1 MTWSRAG
8 RRSLEGLG
16 RSVPSATLFR
26 VPVFP
31 PTRHSVIERLR
42 TPGDAGRTEAFGDLV
57 AGYWK
62 PVYKYLRVRWR
73 LGPEEAEDV
82 TQALFAEAFENA
94 WFDRFDPEK
103 ARFRTFVRLCVDRLV
118 MNAQQ
123 AAARI
128 RRGGG
133 QPVLSIDFAGAE
145 HELAIQ
151 VPGAPEAEDFFKRE
165 FVRAL
170 FTRAV
175 RSLRRDCLARGREIH
190 WQLFE
195 RYDLGPE
202 DRPSYADLAAA
213 FDLTPGQVTG
223 YLAQARRTFRMHTI
237 AELKT
242 LCGSE
247 EEFRREARDLL
258 GLEIE

>member
-1 MTWSRAG
+1 M
-8 RRSLEGLG
+8 
-16 RSVPSATLFR
+16 
-26 VPVFP
+26 PVFP

-42 TPGDAGRTEAFGDLV
+42 TPGEAGRTEAFGDLV

-73 LGPEEAEDV
+73 LGPDEAEDA

-94 WFDRFDPEK
+94 WFDRFDPDK
-103 ARFRTFVRLCVDRLV
+103 ARFRTFVRLCADRLV

-133 QPVLSIDFAGAE
+133 QRVISIDFAGAE
-145 HELAIQ
+145 DELAVQ
-151 VPGAPEAEDFFKRE
+151 APGVPEAEDFFKRE

-170 FTRAV
+170 FDRSV
-175 RSLRRDCLARGREIH
+175 RSLRKDCLARGREIH
-190 WQLFE
+190 WRLFE
-195 RYDLGPE
+195 RYDLRAE
-202 DRPSYADLAAA
+202 QRPSYAALAEE
-213 FDLTPGQVTG
+213 FDLTQGQVTG
-223 YLAQARRTFRMHTI
+223 YLAQARRAFRTHTI
-237 AELKT
+237 AELKA
-242 LCGSE
+242 LCGST

>member
-1 MTWSRAG
+1 M
-8 RRSLEGLG
+8 
-16 RSVPSATLFR
+16 
-26 VPVFP
+26 PVFP

-42 TPGDAGRTEAFGDLV
+42 THGEAGRSEAFGDLV

-73 LGPEEAEDV
+73 LGREEAEDA

-94 WFDRFDPEK
+94 WFDRFDPDK

-118 MNAQQ
+118 MNSQQ
-123 AAARI
+123 AASRI

-133 QPVLSIDFAGAE
+133 QQVLSIDFAGAE
-145 HELAIQ
+145 EELLAQ
-151 VPGAPEAEDFFKRE
+151 THGLPEAEDFFKRE

-170 FTRAV
+170 FDRAV
-175 RSLRRDCLARGREIH
+175 RALRKDCLTRGREVH

-195 RYDLGPE
+195 RCDLRADE
-202 DRPSYADLAAA
+202 RPSYAELAAE
-213 FDLTPGQVTG
+213 FELTPGQVTG
-223 YLAQARRTFRMHTI
+223 YLAQARRAFRMHTI
-237 AELKT
+237 AELKA
-242 LCGSE
+242 LCGNAD
-247 EEFRREARDLL
+247 EFRRESRDLL

>member
-1 MTWSRAG
+1 MALSRQ
-8 RRSLEGLG
+8 RS
-16 RSVPSATLFR
+16 RATLFR

-42 TPGDAGRTEAFGDLV
+42 APGDTGRTEAFGDLV

-73 LGPEEAEDV
+73 LGADEAEDV

-94 WFDRFDPEK
+94 WFDRFDPDK

-133 QPVLSIDFAGAE
+133 QQVLSIDFAGAE
-145 HELAIQ
+145 DELAIQ
-151 VPGAPEAEDFFKRE
+151 APGVPEAEDFFKRE

-170 FTRAV
+170 FARAV
-175 RSLRRDCLARGREIH
+175 RSLRQDCLARGREIH
-190 WQLFE
+190 WRLFE
-195 RYDLGPE
+195 RYDLRPDE
-202 DRPSYADLAAA
+202 RPSYAELAAE

-237 AELKT
+237 AELKA
-242 LCGSE
+242 LCGSA

-258 GLEIE
+258 GLESE